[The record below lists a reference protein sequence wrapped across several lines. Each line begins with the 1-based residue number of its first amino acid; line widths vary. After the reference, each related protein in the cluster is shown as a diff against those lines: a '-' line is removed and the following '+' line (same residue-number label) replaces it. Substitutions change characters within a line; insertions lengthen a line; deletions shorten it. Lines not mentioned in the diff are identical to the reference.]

1 LKVLADEMSKG
12 KKVDLKLRYL
22 VYLDYMIKF
31 YGFNKIEFKSPEDIA
46 RTLGI
51 DLFFVNIL
59 LSNFCETFLSME
71 NTIQYKKT
79 SVCKHRLICYIII
92 LALSLKKYKFDIKL
106 LAKSLKLE
114 IKAIYEYLKEVG
126 CVFSDMKTEVDEN
139 SRKFKKFDSMV
150 VELKAPLK
158 LNVDYRGLNYKN

>member
-1 LKVLADEMSKG
+1 LKVLADELSKG

-46 RTLGI
+46 RILGI
-51 DLFFVNIL
+51 NLYFVNIL
-59 LSNFCETFLSME
+59 LNKFCETFLSIE
-71 NTIQYKKT
+71 NTIQFKKT
-79 SVCKHRLICYIII
+79 SVCKHRLICYIIV

-139 SRKFKKFDSMV
+139 ARKIKKFDSMM

-158 LNVDYRGLNYKN
+158 LNVDYRGLNIKN